1 MMSVNYYIA
10 WDDMSKIICETEYL
24 SLSII
29 LILLVVIGL
38 RKHEGSR
45 SISFSDFVYQ
55 GPKKWLAIDY
65 DFSQAIKA
73 VSCIMI
79 LMGHYRS
86 FVLPEE
92 IRYSFFTNYIGMSS
106 ANIALFFFM
115 FFSGYGLSLKINSC
129 KNLSQVWWNRMKKI
143 YLPLLFTC
151 CVMMV
156 IYSLVPNPFSQ
167 DYADSFHLSR
177 VFHAVHEYD
186 INNTE
191 TIIRGLFGWGD
202 WYVTCILMFYTI
214 FYLSLY
220 ISIKVKKN
228 HTIVL
233 GCMMMIYFI
242 WAYFYYGAPEAHY
255 FRYPWVF
262 MLGHVIAR
270 WDENPKKISFGVMSV
285 FALTEIPCGLYYHI
299 FSLVSLLFL
308 VLVAFINT
316 RYSFKGKILLFV
328 GSISYFYYLCHFR
341 IAGLVLPYL
350 GIRSLLLWAFVTIPI
365 AWGIK
370 TTYDKIMSNVKL

>member
-1 MMSVNYYIA
+1 MVSTINN
-10 WDDMSKIICETEYL
+10 ELEYL
-24 SLSII
+24 SLSIL
-29 LILLVVIGL
+29 LIILVVVGL
-38 RKHEGSR
+38 RKHEGTR
-45 SISFSDFVYQ
+45 SIPFSNFVYQ

-92 IRYSFFTNYIGMSS
+92 MRYSFFTNIIGMSS

-115 FFSGYGLSLKINSC
+115 FLSGYGLSLKESSC
-129 KNLSQVWWNRMKKI
+129 MNLSHEWWNRMKKI

-151 CVMMV
+151 CVMIV
-156 IYSLVPNPFSQ
+156 IYSFIPNPFTQ
-167 DYADSFHLSR
+167 DYADSFHLSS

-186 INNTE
+186 GNNIA
-191 TIIRGLFGWGD
+191 TIFRGLFGWGD
-202 WYVTCILMFYTI
+202 WYVTCILMFYSI

-220 ISIKVKKN
+220 ISKKVKKS

-233 GCMMMIYFI
+233 GAMMMIYFI

-270 WDENPKKISFGVMSV
+270 WDENPKSISFGVMSV

-299 FSLVSLLFL
+299 FSFVSLLIL
-308 VLVAFINT
+308 VLVAFVNT
-316 RYSFKGKILLFV
+316 RYSFSGKILLFV

-341 IAGLVLPYL
+341 IAGLVLPFL
-350 GIRSLLLWAFVTIPI
+350 GIRSLLLWACVTIPI
-365 AWGIK
+365 AWLIK
-370 TTYDKIMSNVKL
+370 VSFEKTKSFLNK

>member
-1 MMSVNYYIA
+1 MVSTINN
-10 WDDMSKIICETEYL
+10 ELEYL
-24 SLSII
+24 SLSIL
-29 LILLVVIGL
+29 LIILVVVGL
-38 RKHEGSR
+38 RKHEGTR
-45 SISFSDFVYQ
+45 SIPFSNFVYQ

-115 FFSGYGLSLKINSC
+115 FFSGYGLSLKIDSC

-191 TIIRGLFGWGD
+191 TIIRGFFGWGD

-233 GCMMMIYFI
+233 
-242 WAYFYYGAPEAHY
+242 
-255 FRYPWVF
+255 
-262 MLGHVIAR
+262 
-270 WDENPKKISFGVMSV
+270 
-285 FALTEIPCGLYYHI
+285 T
-299 FSLVSLLFL
+299 
-308 VLVAFINT
+308 
-316 RYSFKGKILLFV
+316 
-328 GSISYFYYLCHFR
+328 
-341 IAGLVLPYL
+341 
-350 GIRSLLLWAFVTIPI
+350 
-365 AWGIK
+365 
-370 TTYDKIMSNVKL
+370 